1 MDAYTRRQI
10 KEIEEVISKG
20 QGDDIFNYITVL
32 DILRDDYEKVKESSE
47 KIKKVSREIV
57 SLGENENTKKRLTQD
72 QTISIIRL
80 FKKCLR

>member
-32 DILRDDYEKVKESSE
+32 DIL
-47 KIKKVSREIV
+47 
-57 SLGENENTKKRLTQD
+57 
-72 QTISIIRL
+72 
-80 FKKCLR
+80 